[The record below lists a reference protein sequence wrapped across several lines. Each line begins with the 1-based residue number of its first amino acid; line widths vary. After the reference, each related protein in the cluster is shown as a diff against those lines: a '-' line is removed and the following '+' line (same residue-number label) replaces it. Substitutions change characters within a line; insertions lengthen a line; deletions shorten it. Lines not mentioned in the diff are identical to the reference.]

1 MSTKVLRMSLADVAR
16 SSVHN
21 HHMAFKLF
29 AGAAVACF
37 GGLAVTYVN
46 QSSPD
51 LDRYVAEA
59 RRRADAAGSSL
70 DVNKFPTAEELK
82 KGFGAYAAAVG
93 DHLRQSLRPAQGRKL
108 RLEALHEPT
117 HGTYD
122 FVVVG
127 GGIIGTAIAR
137 QLLLEYPTKTVCL
150 LEKEAALAQHQSSH
164 NSGVIHAG
172 IYSDPQLL
180 ITGLCVRGG
189 RMMYEFCE
197 KAGVPCKRVGKLVVA
212 FREDQVPALDVFKRN
227 AETAGQTGLQIIHGR
242 EAIKALEPAVEGLAA
257 LVSNE
262 TGIADFAALTR
273 RMGREILG
281 EAPFTKLSSATRKIQ
296 WSTVEAAASQK
307 ARRGSILFRKE
318 VVGLDDL
325 GPVVKLSCK
334 EPGQDGPVTS
344 VNARVVITAAGVHM
358 DTVSRLAG
366 GRHDPSLTVFRGR
379 YWQLIPSKATLVT
392 RNIYPVPPFSGD
404 VGVHFTPTVD
414 ESRGPAMIVG
424 PSFSLSFAKEGYRP
438 SNVDAW
444 YVASTLTSRR
454 FWTFA
459 WTLGYTSIS
468 AQLMRDLSKA
478 RFVHEAQQL
487 VPGVTAE
494 DFVESYCG
502 VMPHSLNIETGRP
515 LRDFMFEIT
524 SAVRHPVLAALE
536 EFDNTLRRPIPR
548 VINVRNAPSPGGTS
562 SLAIAEHVASLV
574 ERDLQS
580 ALA

>member
-1 MSTKVLRMSLADVAR
+1 
-16 SSVHN
+16 
-21 HHMAFKLF
+21 MAFKLF

-82 KGFGAYAAAVG
+82 KGFGNYAAAVG
-93 DHLRQSLRPAQGRKL
+93 DQLRQSLRPAQGRKL

-296 WSTVEAAASQK
+296 WSAVEAAASQQG
-307 ARRGSILFRKE
+307 APRLDPVSQGGRRSRRPGSSREAELQGAWSGRAGDERQRTGRRHCRRGAHGYRLALGGWPSRSIAYRLPRPLLA
-318 VVGLDDL
+318 VGTEQ
-325 GPVVKLSCK
+325 S
-334 EPGQDGPVTS
+334 
-344 VNARVVITAAGVHM
+344 NARHTQHLSSAA
-358 DTVSRLAG
+358 
-366 GRHDPSLTVFRGR
+366 F
-379 YWQLIPSKATLVT
+379 
-392 RNIYPVPPFSGD
+392 
-404 VGVHFTPTVD
+404 
-414 ESRGPAMIVG
+414 
-424 PSFSLSFAKEGYRP
+424 
-438 SNVDAW
+438 
-444 YVASTLTSRR
+444 
-454 FWTFA
+454 
-459 WTLGYTSIS
+459 
-468 AQLMRDLSKA
+468 
-478 RFVHEAQQL
+478 
-487 VPGVTAE
+487 
-494 DFVESYCG
+494 
-502 VMPHSLNIETGRP
+502 
-515 LRDFMFEIT
+515 
-524 SAVRHPVLAALE
+524 
-536 EFDNTLRRPIPR
+536 
-548 VINVRNAPSPGGTS
+548 
-562 SLAIAEHVASLV
+562 
-574 ERDLQS
+574 
-580 ALA
+580 

>member
-1 MSTKVLRMSLADVAR
+1 VHGSSAAVLTVQNPVVGQIINTLSLGNVAR
-16 SSVHN
+16 GTAHN
-21 HHMAFKLF
+21 RHMAFKLL

-46 QSSPD
+46 QSSPE

-59 RRRADAAGSSL
+59 RRRAETAGSSL
-70 DVNKFPTAEELK
+70 DVNKFPEESMFPEEFKLTEIT
-82 KGFGAYAAAVG
+82 FPRSSCFQSSSRRDSATTPLAVG
-93 DHLRQSLRPAQGRKL
+93 DHLRELLRPYQARKP
-108 RLEALHEPT
+108 RAEELHGPI
-117 HGTYD
+117 HHSYD

-137 QLLLEYPTKTVCL
+137 QLLLEYPSKTVCL
-150 LEKEAALAQHQSSH
+150 LEKEAALAQHQSSR

-180 ITGLCVRGG
+180 ITELCVRGG

-242 EAIKALEPAVEGLAA
+242 EAIKALEPAVEGFAA

-281 EAPFTKLSSATRKIQ
+281 EVPFTKLSSATRKIQ
-296 WSTVEAAASQK
+296 WSAVEAAASQN

-318 VVGLDDL
+318 VVSVDDL
-325 GPVVKLSCK
+325 GPIVTLSCK
-334 EPGQDGPVTS
+334 EPGQDGPVTT
-344 VNARVVITAAGVHM
+344 VNARVVVTAAGVHM

-366 GRHDPSLTVFRGR
+366 GRQDPSITVFRGR

-424 PSFSLSFAKEGYRP
+424 PSFSLSFAKEGYWA

-502 VMPHSLNIETGRP
+502 VMPHSLDLETGRP

-524 SAVRHPVLAALE
+524 SAVRHPVLAPLALC
-536 EFDNTLRRPIPR
+536 RPIP
-548 VINVRNAPSPGGTS
+548 A
-562 SLAIAEHVASLV
+562 
-574 ERDLQS
+574 
-580 ALA
+580 